1 MATNARINIDANLSA
16 AERKVQDFIRKEY
29 NLNLNFGKGGQP
41 LGRITGQVTEFNKS
55 LDAANARVV
64 AFGASASVLYGL
76 NKAFDALISSTIE
89 VQKSLAD
96 INVILNVSDAQIN
109 KFGNSLFDIA
119 KNTGQ
124 SFKEVANAATE
135 FSRQGLGVE
144 ETLKRTSD
152 ALILSRLSGLDTVKS
167 VEALTAA
174 VNSFA
179 SQSVTASD
187 IVNKFANVDAA
198 FAVSSKDLAEAI
210 SRVGSSAA
218 QSGVSLDE
226 LIGLVT
232 SAQQTTARGGAV
244 IGNSFKTIFT
254 RLQREKVVNLLES
267 LGVSTT
273 DSQGQLKST
282 ISLLQGLASVY
293 SDLGT
298 QQQAAVAESVGGV
311 FQINILKAALADLGK
326 EYSVYGNAVRIS
338 STSTD
343 EAIQRN
349 EALNKTLSAQINQL
363 QQNASQFAAKAGTD
377 VFGPAL
383 QRLVGGG
390 NDVLGFLNNAD
401 TKSVGSKLGEG
412 ILKGIG
418 DVIAGPGLALIGGI
432 LLKLFGDFAKFS
444 SGSIKELLG
453 LNNIS
458 KQQVGIQESITG
470 ILAKNPGLYSQIV
483 SGAIS
488 VNQASEILLTIL
500 KAQTIELEKQNSIT
514 TSIAGKVYGGGG
526 RVTGK
531 TVTVGKAAGYIP
543 SFAQEESDA
552 RALGATSSVK
562 AMFGKGTIGGQPII
576 MNNQET
582 EIPNF
587 ARNGDSA
594 VIPRYARGYI
604 PNFAAIEQL
613 GDGGWQ
619 IMGVKNLKTKKDLP
633 AQKLSADQALRQFG
647 NQLDP
652 QQRQQILASTNRG
665 KNTTAAEKGN
675 LKKEAQGKYKAVID
689 SSKIAEIFLPVNPTN
704 PKNSSTPKGIG
715 DILVTNMVKNPLRA
729 VSSLPEE
736 QQAKLDISKI
746 ILNAGARS
754 TSAYLKRLGNLT
766 GQPGVPSSDL
776 EKGFLG
782 NENKGAYGAL
792 QSFAGAAFEL
802 GITKSIGYKA
812 QQAGSNVGDF
822 DIRGSTKLL
831 EELFG
836 TKAGLGDLKVS
847 DSDSVLE
854 SFANKIVKELGGE
867 DKVKKNNLYTGA
879 AKERKKEAEKKYNAL
894 GKAAGYIPNFADA
907 LNNSI
912 AREIGAG
919 APSDG
924 VYVKQ
929 YSDLANS
936 DNPDGLGVFNKRDEG
951 SVSREKGAMR
961 RKGYARGYI
970 PNFADEGS
978 ASSSNVSSSAGALG
992 IEFTSLALLF
1002 ASSGGNLKA
1011 AFAEER
1017 KQREL
1022 NNLELAKAGKK
1033 LQSVS
1038 NLSIKSSVLG
1048 SKFGVAA
1055 SFAAP
1060 IIAQTAAGA
1069 IDQSTKGGRVGASV
1083 AQGFGTAA
1091 SYASAGS
1098 VVGPWGTAAGALIGS
1113 LVALNDVVKQA
1124 STDIPEFAAKTKKA
1138 SEESARFDEGMQQ
1151 LLPILEKLQNIRKE
1165 QGGVADT
1172 KEQRAAIK
1180 EFGTKASTTNLP
1192 PDLLAKIKASNFDFG
1207 FAQDI
1212 GGNRSVELKTQESK
1226 NSRAQKYATIAEQ
1239 GTTPILSATYN
1250 YAGKIKAEKDTGQ
1263 SLAKELFTPDKS
1275 AEQLAQ
1281 QMEEYTAIMNNSQD
1295 KLGDLAK
1302 ATGMT
1307 EEVLKKWRDTQLD
1320 ATGIIYELNQEGLK
1334 VAAEDRKAAAS
1345 SEDFTT
1351 KNAALIAA
1359 IELYRARLQTSAK
1372 TLQSQATTAA
1382 DNTLFKGN
1390 FERSK
1395 SEAMATTLEAAGF
1408 KGQSEKLGIANTYN
1422 GVVQQGRQENAND
1435 LYKSISDALLGA
1447 LPESITKG
1455 AIMEQGTGT
1464 KVPGS
1469 TGFKDNE
1476 QLAKQV
1482 NTLSSLGGSGRDNIL
1497 EDIMRV
1503 TSNALGNKAGMVTTT
1518 GLAGGDVQQLNRTDV
1533 INQIKQSTIYQ
1544 KLSVDKQAE
1553 AEKTISDA
1561 ITVSQKKNE
1570 VIQQQLAAAAAKKV
1584 DELIKATI
1592 ESLNNV
1598 GGNIGDVLAVGG
1610 PKTVTDVVNASE
1622 TAANVQNDI
1631 NATSQQK
1638 GSAALGQAQA
1648 INALTGGIPVF
1659 DQGNPIV
1666 TQVQT
1671 SVYDALKEGFTKS
1684 QEAIGKTAGGEQ
1696 TNMATNEQLK
1706 SYTGTTNLDDALK
1719 AIAELKTA
1727 KSLGIRESD
1736 TQIGKQLTAASLKRI
1751 EASGPQGEQLAKAY
1765 GSVANATDDPAANAV
1780 LSLQSTYI
1788 DFTQKTNLLLERISN
1803 FKPDNSLNT
1812 FNIGRP
1818 NQLVVPPDEA
1828 AKKASGGDVNVGG
1841 IVVNVTS
1848 EEKAKV
1854 INDNKDKIQAT
1865 VSDVVVRL
1873 LKLENS
1879 QIKAKEENPKLNTP
1893 PVNLAFAGNVPE
1905 MF

>member
-1 MATNARINIDANLSA
+1 MATNAQINIDANLSA

-174 VNSFA
+174 INSFA

-282 ISLLQGLASVY
+282 ISLLQGLANVY

-298 QQQAAVAESVGGV
+298 QQQAAVAEAVGGV

-326 EYSVYGNAVRIS
+326 EYSVYGNAVKIS
-338 STSTD
+338 SGSTD

-349 EALNKTLSAQINQL
+349 EALNKTLAAQINQL
-363 QQNASQFAAKAGTD
+363 QQNATQFAAKAGSD
-377 VFGPAL
+377 LFGPAL

-390 NDVLGFLNNAD
+390 NDLLGALNNAD
-401 TKSVGSKLGEG
+401 TTSVGSKLGEG

-444 SGSIKELLG
+444 TGSVKELLG

-470 ILAKNPGLYSQIV
+470 ILAKNPGLYSQIA

-500 KAQTIELEKQNSIT
+500 KAQTVELEKQNSIT
-514 TSIAGKVYGGGG
+514 TAISGKVYSGGG

-531 TVTVGKAAGYIP
+531 TVTVGKAAGFIP
-543 SFAQEESDA
+543 AFVQEESDA
-552 RALGATSSVK
+552 RSLGATGNVR

-582 EIPNF
+582 EIVGYGK
-587 ARNGDSA
+587 NGDSA
-594 VIPRYARGYI
+594 IIPHYARGYV
-604 PNFAAIEQL
+604 PNFA
-613 GDGGWQ
+613 DSN
-619 IMGVKNLKTKKDLP
+619 K
-633 AQKLSADQALRQFG
+633 
-647 NQLDP
+647 
-652 QQRQQILASTNRG
+652 QILDA
-665 KNTTAAEKGN
+665 
-675 LKKEAQGKYKAVID
+675 
-689 SSKIAEIFLPVNPTN
+689 SSKIGLIYAKKAGVQPSYGEFKSRLGNKYGVKFNQAGLSLPISPEKADLESRVAKNVVSLTNSYFTSLGGSGKAIKGKEELWNRGAFNSLVGTIFET
-704 PKNSSTPKGIG
+704 TIG
-715 DILVTNMVKNPLRA
+715 KVTDSEMGKPNALIDFYNASKPLRKLFGGISA
-729 VSSLPEE
+729 LHLEAKHDSNKELRDSVAEKAYKEGLLQLPEE
-736 QQAKLDISKI
+736 EKYEAKRKSSKAKGGSMEKDARGRI
-746 ILNAGARS
+746 IRA
-754 TSAYLKRLGNLT
+754 
-766 GQPGVPSSDL
+766 
-776 EKGFLG
+776 
-782 NENKGAYGAL
+782 
-792 QSFAGAAFEL
+792 
-802 GITKSIGYKA
+802 
-812 QQAGSNVGDF
+812 
-822 DIRGSTKLL
+822 
-831 EELFG
+831 
-836 TKAGLGDLKVS
+836 
-847 DSDSVLE
+847 
-854 SFANKIVKELGGE
+854 
-867 DKVKKNNLYTGA
+867 
-879 AKERKKEAEKKYNAL
+879 
-894 GKAAGYIPNFADA
+894 AAGYIPNFADA
-907 LNNSI
+907 LTNSI
-912 AREIGAG
+912 SNEIA
-919 APSDG
+919 SG
-924 VYVKQ
+924 VPKDKIYVKQ
-929 YSDLANS
+929 YSDLVNS

-951 SVSREKGAMR
+951 STSREKGSMR

-970 PNFADEGS
+970 PNFADEGTNS
-978 ASSSNVSSSAGALG
+978 GSSAGALG
-992 IEFTSLALLF
+992 IELTSLALLF
-1002 ASSGGNLKA
+1002 ASSGSNLKI

-1022 NNLELAKAGKK
+1022 NNIELAKAGKK

-1038 NLSIKSSVLG
+1038 NTSIRSSVLG
-1048 SKFGVAA
+1048 SKYGVAA

-1060 IIAQTAAGA
+1060 IIAQTVAGG
-1069 IDQSTKGGRVGASV
+1069 IDQSTKSGRVGASV
-1083 AQGFGTAA
+1083 AQGLGTAA
-1091 SYASAGS
+1091 SYAAAGS
-1098 VVGPWGTAAGALIGS
+1098 AIGPFGTAAGALIGS
-1113 LVALNDVVKQA
+1113 LVALNDVVKQV
-1124 STDIPEFAAKTKKA
+1124 STALPELSAKTKQA
-1138 SEESARFDEGMQQ
+1138 SEESARFDEGIQQ
-1151 LLPILEKLQNIRKE
+1151 LLPVLEKLQNIRKE
-1165 QGGVADT
+1165 QGGAADT
-1172 KEQRAAIK
+1172 KEQRAVIK
-1180 EFGTKASTTNLP
+1180 EIGTKSVGLSQNIQAQ
-1192 PDLLAKIKASNFDFG
+1192 IKASNFDIG
-1207 FAQDI
+1207 VAQDI
-1212 GGNRSVELKTQESK
+1212 GGKKSVELKSKEAAAKRSESLV
-1226 NSRAQKYATIAEQ
+1226 AIAESSRGIL
-1239 GTTPILSATYN
+1239 GTNDSAAKN
-1250 YAGKIKAEKDTGQ
+1250 KSQKDTGKILGNEMFN
-1263 SLAKELFTPDKS
+1263 SGTSKEDISK
-1275 AEQLAQ
+1275 
-1281 QMEEYTAIMNNSQD
+1281 N
-1295 KLGDLAK
+1295 LGQISDIIRKGVVDNKAALTDLAAVANVSDSVLQSWIK
-1302 ATGMT
+1302 TGESATMIAG
-1307 EEVLKKWRDTQLD
+1307 EISDIGYNFQ
-1320 ATGIIYELNQEGLK
+1320 AEG
-1334 VAAEDRKAAAS
+1334 EKAAVQVQ
-1345 SEDFTT
+1345 DFAT
-1351 KNAALIAA
+1351 KFGSIIAA
-1359 IELYRARLQTSAK
+1359 IELYRARLQDSAR

-1464 KVPGS
+1464 KVPGN
-1469 TGFKDNE
+1469 TGFKNE
-1476 QLAKQV
+1476 EEIAKQV
-1482 NTLSSLGGSGRDNIL
+1482 STLSSLGGSGPSNIF
-1497 EDIMRV
+1497 EDVRRV
-1503 TSNALGNKAGMVTTT
+1503 TSNALGGKAGMVTTK

-1533 INQIKQSTIYQ
+1533 INQIRQSTIYQ

-1561 ITVSQKKNE
+1561 ITRSQVKNE
-1570 VIQQQLAAAAAKKV
+1570 AIQTQLAAAAAKKV

-1622 TAANVQNDI
+1622 TAANVQKDI

-1671 SVYDALKEGFTKS
+1671 SVYDALKEGLAKS

-1696 TNMATNEQLK
+1696 TNMAMNEQLK
-1706 SYTGTTNLDDALK
+1706 NYTGATNVDDALK

-1751 EASGPQGEQLAKAY
+1751 EASGPQGQELAKAY

-1780 LSLQSTYI
+1780 LSLQGDYI
-1788 DFTQKTNLLLERISN
+1788 KYTEKTNKLLGTIAN
-1803 FKPDNSLNT
+1803 FKPDNSLNP
-1812 FNIGRP
+1812 FSIGQK
-1818 NQLVVPPDEA
+1818 NQLVIPEDQA

-1841 IVVNVTS
+1841 LVVNVTS
-1848 EEKAKV
+1848 EEKAKA
-1854 INDNKDKIQAT
+1854 ITDNKDQIQAA
-1865 VSDVVVRL
+1865 VADVIVRVT
-1873 LKLENS
+1873 KLES
-1879 QIKAKEENPKLNTP
+1879 FKGQAQEQNPKLNTP
-1893 PVNLAFAGNVPE
+1893 PVSYTSQEAGGGG
-1905 MF
+1905 